1 MFKPASNTRSRMIAR
16 ANSEYSVIAAVAL
29 DTLEIFESCAKR
41 APRHAVR
48 RKVHWRCSDMSDPA
62 RVVREWTYCERGY

>member
-1 MFKPASNTRSRMIAR
+1 MFKPASNTRSRMITR
-16 ANSEYSVIAAVAL
+16 ANSEYTVIAAVAF
-29 DTLEIFESCAKR
+29 DTFEIFESCAKC

-48 RKVHWRCSDMSDPA
+48 RKMRRRCSDVGDPA